1 MRAMSGFERELG
13 RQYHEAATA
22 ALARFAGDVPEI
34 RSAADLSYS
43 ALRAGGVLHAFGSGH
58 SSAGAIELF
67 HRAGGLVPVNGIL
80 EPFLSPFLA
89 PSKSGK
95 LERILGIGA
104 LLAETWDIRAGEVL
118 FVFSN
123 SGVNPVPIEIAETA
137 IARGAKVVAITSRE
151 HAAAT
156 ASRHPSGKKLI
167 DVADVVI
174 DNGARAGDA
183 AIEYAPGHFAAAISG
198 VVNAYVV
205 NRLVAEICARYI
217 ADGAEPPIY
226 LSANLPGGD
235 AHNAALEKKY
245 RDRLKGLWR

>member
-1 MRAMSGFERELG
+1 MRRMRDLG
-13 RQYHEAATA
+13 REYHDAATA
-22 ALARFAGDVPEI
+22 ALARFAADVPEI

-43 ALRAGGVLHAFGSGH
+43 TLKSGGVLHAFGSGH
-58 SSAGAIELF
+58 SAAGAIELF

-80 EPFLSPFLA
+80 EAFLSPFVA

-95 LERILGIGA
+95 LERLMGIGA
-104 LLAETWDIRAGEVL
+104 LLVETWDVRSGEVL

-123 SGVNPVPIEIAETA
+123 SGVNPVPIEIAATA
-137 IARGAKVVAITSRE
+137 TARGAKVVAITSRA
-151 HAAAT
+151 HADAT
-156 ASRHPSGKKLI
+156 ASRHPSGKKLL

-183 AIEYAPGHFAAAISG
+183 AVEYSPGHFAAATSG

-217 ADGAEPPIY
+217 ADGKEPPVY
-226 LSANLPGGD
+226 VSANLPGGD
-235 AHNAALEKKY
+235 AHNAALEAKY
-245 RDRLKGLWR
+245 RDRLKGLQR